1 MNQHQGM
8 VKKYLNVFLVVLV
21 LVVLHVLLDGDI
33 PTPISVIFFKFL
45 YDEDGDENDTNDDI
59 NVDDKDDNAPKLPS
73 TSSML
78 TMMARFT

>member
-1 MNQHQGM
+1 M
-8 VKKYLNVFLVVLV
+8 VKKYYLYVFLRFA
-21 LVVLHVLLDGDI
+21 LVVVHVLLDGDI